1 MTNKLFDD
9 RRFRCPNGHTNDEKA
24 IQSFWRSGK
33 NNVVQLVKKKTKLF
47 IITLSVVAGVW

>member
-9 RRFRCPNGHTNDEKA
+9 RSSRCPNGHTNDEKA

-33 NNVVQLVKKKTKLF
+33 NNVVQLVKK
-47 IITLSVVAGVW
+47 